1 MWIRAEPTDSDAW
14 ISLGEAYVESGRS
27 VAGLKAYARARA
39 LHDEQETWYIDFL
52 IADAQRR
59 LGRYELTIR
68 LLEGILEDRPKQV
81 GVRVHLAETML
92 LQAQHL
98 LSRSYSFRSVLM
110 MHRAI
115 HEAAQCIEH
124 DARLRSAWKVVGDAC
139 YALSRIDMPDAV
151 SYTHLTL
158 PTSDLV

>member
-1 MWIRAEPTDSDAW
+1 MDIVQGSISGLQLTTHPWAWQAAGMMALMQRRAETAVAAFQVWIRAEPTDSDAW

-59 LGRYELTIR
+59 LGRYELTIK
-68 LLEGILEDRPKQV
+68 LLEGILEDRPTQV

-98 LSRSYSFRSVLM
+98 LSLIHISEPTRRS
-110 MHRAI
+110 
-115 HEAAQCIEH
+115 
-124 DARLRSAWKVVGDAC
+124 
-139 YALSRIDMPDAV
+139 
-151 SYTHLTL
+151 
-158 PTSDLV
+158 